1 MHIPIKFCSS
11 CGGNITL
18 LIPEGDNR
26 DRHVCDDCGTIHY
39 QNPRIIAGTL
49 PIYEDKVLLCR
60 RAIEPRLGFWTLP
73 AGFMEN
79 GETTQQAAERET
91 WEEAEANIDIAG
103 LYTLYDLPHISQVYI
118 FYRGTVVDGKYGVG
132 QESLETQLFSE
143 DEIPWAELAF
153 PTIGLTLKRYFND
166 RKNDVFETHIE
177 TIQGFQRKFTPQ
189 T

>member
-49 PIYEDKVLLCR
+49 PVYEGKVLLCR

-79 GETTQQAAERET
+79 GETTQQAARRET
-91 WEEAEANIDIAG
+91 WEEAEAKIDIDG
-103 LYTLYDLPHISQVYI
+103 LYTLYDLPHISQVYM
-118 FYRGTVVDGKYGVG
+118 FYRGTIVDGKFGAG
-132 QESLETQLFSE
+132 QESLESQLFSE
-143 DEIPWAELAF
+143 NEIPWAELAF

-166 RKNDVFETHIE
+166 RKIGVFETHIE
-177 TIQGFQRKFTPQ
+177 TIEGFQRKLKSPT
-189 T
+189 